1 MDIDKQSSLEVL
13 GYLKTKQIKQE
24 QVAKFLGIGRTTLN
38 RKLNGQS
45 DFRISEVKAIH
56 KQFNIPIELFFK
68 EN

>member
-1 MDIDKQSSLEVL
+1 MDVDKQSSLEVL
-13 GYLKTKQIKQE
+13 GYLKAKQIKQE

-45 DFRISEVKAIH
+45 EFKVSEIKVMH

-68 EN
+68 ED